1 MSFFEVLARV
11 PQRGACFKRY
21 NRHALSNRRGPGCS
35 GHGYGQGFFLAIA
48 LLSLAIGIGFVW
60 AGIRSRHYWMAIWGA
75 GLALASIVYIAF
87 VMITVRSAQLS

>member
-1 MSFFEVLARV
+1 M
-11 PQRGACFKRY
+11 RY
-21 NRHALSNRRGPGCS
+21 RIGEAPGEA
-35 GHGYGQGFFLAIA
+35 GMGTDQGFFLAIA